1 MCTWVHVLVR
11 GLTCPQCLPRAQG
24 WVQGCRSGG
33 WGGAGPLPGSG
44 AADLSIGDWE
54 QRSRMS
60 HPNGRLSQ
68 VPHPCPIHGGL
79 FGINPVAGAPMIGV
93 TASQGGAQHAHPAQD
108 LIHGAGCSPGRDFG
122 LPGQDF
128 PNGARCSRSALKLKC
143 SKLISHEDNQHT
155 PKRCWSWHPP
165 VKSLLMPRITV
176 IQPLNQMV
184 LAVSEAQETLPPCRP
199 WSTVSGEGP
208 LGGPGH
214 LN

>member
-1 MCTWVHVLVR
+1 MPTV
-11 GLTCPQCLPRAQG
+11 PSRAQG

-108 LIHGAGCSPGRDFG
+108 LIHGAGVPQAVILASQAKISQMEQDV
-122 LPGQDF
+122 LGQ
-128 PNGARCSRSALKLKC
+128 P
-143 SKLISHEDNQHT
+143 
-155 PKRCWSWHPP
+155 
-165 VKSLLMPRITV
+165 
-176 IQPLNQMV
+176 
-184 LAVSEAQETLPPCRP
+184 
-199 WSTVSGEGP
+199 
-208 LGGPGH
+208 
-214 LN
+214 